1 MLNLSEIANNLTEKE
16 QGVWFS
22 GNTATCSYPEDSS
35 NRYFSIENDSFW
47 FRHRNDAIIS
57 VVKMFSPGGF
67 ILDVGGANGYVT
79 FRLKNSGF
87 EAILLEPNIKGLQNA
102 KKRGLSPV
110 ICSTATDAGFKD
122 QVIPAIG
129 LFDVLEHIEDDRGFL
144 KELKRILSPNGRLY
158 LTVPAYQTLWSS
170 EDEYTGQAYGF
181 YFGYKLVDKKRV
193 FINVQTHGNFF
204 AKEFNIETS
213 SSTLR
218 RKLVCSRGIDFQ
230 PGYNITGSLF
240 FYVNFSVERGR
251 FQFSKEGTSTEY
263 DVDIPVMGYGFGMGV
278 GYHILPCLTVR
289 LKYQFNQYGMT
300 EISSTVG
307 DLGKKIDV
315 VELLPRFDN
324 IMLSI
329 QYNFGKK
336 Q

>member
-1 MLNLSEIANNLTEKE
+1 MIFIVCLNAVSAAAQD
-16 QGVWFS
+16 QG
-22 GNTATCSYPEDSS
+22 
-35 NRYFSIENDSFW
+35 SFY
-47 FRHRNDAIIS
+47 
-57 VVKMFSPGGF
+57 
-67 ILDVGGANGYVT
+67 VGGSFSLMDATIIDQFTGSSGGVLIEKST
-79 FRLKNSGF
+79 F
-87 EAILLEPNIKGLQNA
+87 
-102 KKRGLSPV
+102 
-110 ICSTATDAGFKD
+110 
-122 QVIPAIG
+122 
-129 LFDVLEHIEDDRGFL
+129 
-144 KELKRILSPNGRLY
+144 
-158 LTVPAYQTLWSS
+158 